1 MKAINPMIHGIRQP
15 VIPPVQKQSAQK
27 AVSSFN
33 ETFKAVTASP
43 KELTISKHAAQRL
56 NERGIHLNEQEWS
69 LIGEKL
75 SEAKSRGVTDSL
87 VVLKDAALVASA
99 KNHTIITAMNR
110 EEAGTHLFTNI
121 NGAILMDTI

>member
-1 MKAINPMIHGIRQP
+1 MNAINPIIHGVRQP
-15 VIPPVQKQSAQK
+15 VLPPDKKQLTQNT
-27 AVSSFN
+27 VLTFN

-43 KELTISKHAAQRL
+43 KELTISKHATQRL
-56 NERGIHLNEQEWS
+56 NERGIHLNEKEWS
-69 LIGEKL
+69 LIGQKL
-75 SEAKSRGVTDSL
+75 SEAKSKGVTDSL

-110 EEAGTHLFTNI
+110 EEASSHLFTNI